1 MFLQNL
7 QWRYLKLSI
16 FLSKWNSFI
25 AMHRSLNKPLF
36 LTTDIS
42 SAQRKGSQQKRR
54 HHHTILAQNQWCACE
69 LPWRPQKLHPED
81 TSEVHKSQQT
91 TQLLTTRQTDLSFE
105 KVNPLSKPR
114 TWQDPHKRAA
124 CSPAGLPFS
133 VPSWDLAPSERDWSL
148 VRCRA
153 LWKMGKRY
161 WSPKNH
167 AFLLIN

>member
-105 KVNPLSKPR
+105 KVNPLSNPEHGR
-114 TWQDPHKRAA
+114 THTNGQPALRQDFLFLYQAETF
-124 CSPAGLPFS
+124 LP
-133 VPSWDLAPSERDWSL
+133 PKGTE
-148 VRCRA
+148 A
-153 LWKMGKRY
+153 LLGAEPFEKWGKDTGPLRITPFY
-161 WSPKNH
+161 
-167 AFLLIN
+167 